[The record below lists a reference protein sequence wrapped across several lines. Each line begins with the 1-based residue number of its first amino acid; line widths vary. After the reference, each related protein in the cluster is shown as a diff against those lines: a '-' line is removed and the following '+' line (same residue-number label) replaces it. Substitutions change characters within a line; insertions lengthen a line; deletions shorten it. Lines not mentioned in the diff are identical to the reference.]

1 MTISHK
7 FTRRRFREAVLAG
20 PAVIGVAAE
29 TKGGPA
35 LQQPVSAARGPRRR
49 ECLRAAIGE
58 IIPASD
64 GMPVA
69 SATGG
74 LEYLERANRQEPE
87 FGADIEQAVDAI
99 EHLSVSQFDGP
110 FARLSSPQRVRS

>member
-1 MTISHK
+1 
-7 FTRRRFREAVLAG
+7 
-20 PAVIGVAAE
+20 VIGVAAE

-35 LQQPVSAARGPRRR
+35 LQQPVSAALGRRRR
-49 ECLRAAIGE
+49 ECLRAAMGE

-74 LEYLERANRQEPE
+74 LEYLERASRQEPE

-99 EHLSVSQFDGP
+99 EHLSVSQFDGA